1 MEPSTKADVTE
12 RIKRRAQG
20 RLDPTASAAQSAPS
34 VEEAQRVVS
43 DLARLEREGR
53 ADLAGART
61 HLDQAITTDA
71 ARLQTAQAHLDRAG
85 LFKRGKARTQLDQV
99 RTEMQARYPGTSPET
114 LTNPTERAT
123 YVNQATHDQAQ
134 ALRHTQT
141 RLTNAKQAL
150 TQAQDLA
157 QQAQLDRIRDTLHA
171 SRPPTTSHPT
181 QPFIPTQSDAQTLT
195 HQQRQTQ
202 QRRGRTR

>member
-1 MEPSTKADVTE
+1 MD
-12 RIKRRAQG
+12 
-20 RLDPTASAAQSAPS
+20 
-34 VEEAQRVVS
+34 EAQRAVS
-43 DLARLEREGR
+43 DLTRLEREGR
-53 ADLAGART
+53 ADLADTRT
-61 HLDQAITTDA
+61 HLDQAITTDT
-71 ARLQTAQAHLDRAG
+71 ARLQTAQQAFDRAG

-99 RTEMQARYPGTSPET
+99 RTEMQARYPGISPET

-141 RLTNAKQAL
+141 RLTRAKQAL

-157 QQAQLDRIRDTLHA
+157 QQAQLDRIREIIEATHI
-171 SRPPTTSHPT
+171 PTTSHPT
-181 QPFIPTQSDAQTLT
+181 QPFIPAQSDAHTLT